1 MTSRNAY
8 NIPAS
13 EVLEMNKKNYS
24 PVYGELTKTGLF
36 DLLKGINK
44 SNKVFADLGSGSG
57 NVVINAINR
66 YPSLKKSVGIEYS
79 KHRHLLA
86 LSNQQK
92 LSNIKK
98 DKVSFYNSDMF
109 KKNFKTFD
117 IIYISN
123 LCFKDSLNIKLG
135 VKLSKELRKN
145 SYVFASQPFTISRKH
160 TVETMS
166 IKQTWGDNSTIYKYH
181 LLK

>member
-1 MTSRNAY
+1 MSTRDAY
-8 NIPAS
+8 NIPTS
-13 EVLEMNKKNYS
+13 EIIEMNNKNYS

-36 DLLKGINK
+36 DLLQGINK

-66 YPSLKKSVGIEYS
+66 YPSLKKSIGIEYS

-86 LSNQQK
+86 VAKSKNLSD
-92 LSNIKK
+92 IKK
-98 DKVSFYNSDMF
+98 HKVNFYNSDMF
-109 KKNFKTFD
+109 EKNFKTFD

-123 LCFKDSLNIKLG
+123 LCFKDALNKKLG
-135 VKLSKELRKN
+135 IKLSKELKEN
-145 SYVFASQPFTISRKH
+145 TYIFASQPLTITRKH
-160 TVETMS
+160 TVETLL